1 MTFVFSSYSM
11 LLCNKPYVS
20 KCIILGEES
29 IRVKEVYMILAC
41 VLFLN
46 SVMFFISSSFLDR
59 ERLVV
64 VRETDGTL
72 RTANGDERDRMD
84 QIYYPRCGVNG

>member
-46 SVMFFISSSFLDR
+46 SSNLYQNIYISHILNI
-59 ERLVV
+59 EYAIPNWCHTYIV
-64 VRETDGTL
+64 
-72 RTANGDERDRMD
+72 
-84 QIYYPRCGVNG
+84 Q